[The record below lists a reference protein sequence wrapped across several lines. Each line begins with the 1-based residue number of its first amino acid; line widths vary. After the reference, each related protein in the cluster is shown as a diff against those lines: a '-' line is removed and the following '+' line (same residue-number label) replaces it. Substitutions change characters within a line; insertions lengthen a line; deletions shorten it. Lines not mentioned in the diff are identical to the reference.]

1 MNPNVKRIL
10 QNINILIKLRAMK
23 LTSRGELSNDVKSK
37 FIRACERLDAS
48 IFEPYIDEEQYF
60 QDLDKYRFL
69 QSLKDEFDRV
79 KGMGIESTVLIKGKC
94 EGCYPNQDTYQF
106 YGKNVLPEFSYI
118 IHKNNEGVED
128 ILMCNSSSGALVVK
142 AEIISDHDF
151 WK

>member
-1 MNPNVKRIL
+1 
-10 QNINILIKLRAMK
+10 MK
-23 LTSRGELSNDVKSK
+23 LTSKGTLSNDVKSK

-48 IFEPYIDEEQYF
+48 IFEPYIDEDQYF

-79 KGMGIESTVLIKGKC
+79 KGMGIESTVLIKGIC
-94 EGCYPNQDTYQF
+94 EGCYSGQDSYQF
-106 YGKNVLPEFSYI
+106 YGKNVIPEFSYV
-118 IHKNNEGVED
+118 IHKKDGDVSD

-142 AEIISDHDF
+142 AEIIANYDF